1 MRYALA
7 AVLCLTLSGKVAWAE
22 PSSDISA
29 VGAASAASRFA
40 AIKAACPEA
49 IPTDKVQADKFVD
62 LYGEAGIKIV
72 GMKAWAKLVQDQTA
86 QRIREIR
93 ATGPQRWC
101 EDQRRYLREMGET
114 KVFP

>member
-7 AVLCLTLSGKVAWAE
+7 AALCLPLLVQMAWAE
-22 PSSDISA
+22 PTGDISA
-29 VGAASAASRFA
+29 AGAASAASRFA

-62 LYGEAGIKIV
+62 LYGEAGVRIV
-72 GMKAWAKLVQDQTA
+72 GIKAWSKLVHGQTA
-86 QRIREIR
+86 QRIREIKV
-93 ATGPQRWC
+93 TGPQRWC
-101 EDQRRYLREMGET
+101 EDQRRYLREMGDT

>member
-7 AVLCLTLSGKVAWAE
+7 ALCLPLSVQMAWAE
-22 PSSDISA
+22 PSGDVSA
-29 VGAASAASRFA
+29 MSAASAASRFA

-62 LYGEAGIKIV
+62 LYGDAGIKIV
-72 GMKAWAKLVQDQTA
+72 GLKAWARLVQEQTA

-101 EDQRRYLREMGET
+101 EDQRRYLREMGDKT
-114 KVFP
+114 VFP